1 MGVDAGAGS
10 AGGILLAFVHG
21 RSGVNALHIVSMCHR
36 LQLVRCSARRR
47 MVYPEKQLRDVTGF
61 AIAMYVRFVAILGRA
76 NASMW
81 RVHVVRLDGKNSGL
95 TLEEILFVKVDR
107 RCWVSCRCRRSMLR
121 QNTAMTCLLALEH
134 CSLFNVAFELPRNT
148 VWCFAFCV

>member
-10 AGGILLAFVHG
+10 AGAILLAFVHG

-81 RVHVVRLDGKNSGL
+81 RVHAVRLDGKNNGL
-95 TLEEILFVKVDR
+95 ALEEILFVKVDR
-107 RCWVSCRCRRSMLR
+107 RC
-121 QNTAMTCLLALEH
+121 
-134 CSLFNVAFELPRNT
+134 
-148 VWCFAFCV
+148 